1 MQVEDLLIKHTT
13 ENNTDKAAEFI
24 QDKNTKDAGLRVS
37 GTGMDSAQVRVEKGE
52 RVYQAPIYNK
62 KEIKTAEPAE

>member
-37 GTGMDSAQVRVEKGE
+37 GTGFGSGQGGKGRE
-52 RVYQAPIYNK
+52 GISGSDL
-62 KEIKTAEPAE
+62 